1 MQPAKGALTDMYAIG
16 DKIVY
21 PMHGAGII
29 ESIEER
35 EFLGKKQLYYFMKLP
50 TGDMKV
56 MIPEASCEEIGVR
69 FVIGREEGIKVLE
82 AFRNATVEEDSNW
95 NKRQRTNMLKI
106 KSGDIYQVV
115 PVLKEL
121 MIRDRQKGLSTS
133 ERKMLN
139 SAKQIVISE
148 LVLSAVADRADIE
161 NIMQDTVEQLLV

>member
-1 MQPAKGALTDMYAIG
+1 MYAIG

-56 MIPEASCEEIGVR
+56 MIPEASCKEIGVR
-69 FVIGREEGIKVLE
+69 FVIDREEGVKVLE

-121 MIRDRQKGLSTS
+121 MIRDRQKGLS
-133 ERKMLN
+133 
-139 SAKQIVISE
+139 
-148 LVLSAVADRADIE
+148 
-161 NIMQDTVEQLLV
+161 

>member
-1 MQPAKGALTDMYAIG
+1 MYAIG

-69 FVIGREEGIKVLE
+69 FVISREEGIKVLE

>member
-1 MQPAKGALTDMYAIG
+1 MDMFAIG

-69 FVIGREEGIKVLE
+69 FVIDREEGVKVLE
-82 AFRNATVEEDSNW
+82 AFRNATVEQDSNW
-95 NKRQRTNMLKI
+95 NKRQRSNMLKI

-121 MIRDRQKGLSTS
+121 MIRDRKKGLSTS

-139 SAKQIVISE
+139 SAKQIVVSE
-148 LVLSAVADRADIE
+148 LVLSAVADKADIE